1 MLVVALLLWL
11 VAVGVAELLSQFL
24 LQVRLIF
31 LPFCDAFLKGVSILK
46 YKGRTL
52 LLKNCSFYKKT
63 RQFYKK
69 TYFE

>member
-1 MLVVALLLWL
+1 MDVGGGPAAVVGGGGSGGAP
-11 VAVGVAELLSQFL
+11 VAVPAAGSAH
-24 LQVRLIF
+24 F

-63 RQFYKK
+63 H
-69 TYFE
+69 FE